1 MDSVEWRASSGWNDE
16 QMIHFVKTYNNRTCP
31 LEGDLVEVAVKH
43 GLTVFLDFLLDEED
57 EVLEQKH
64 MKVAITMISKFRT
77 QRKVTMLKYLVGR
90 DLKVNGYVRGMSYL
104 AHEVACGNV
113 TVVRTLLGLGAN
125 VNAKDNKG
133 YTPLMACKDAPTKKI
148 IPLMKLLLRHGA
160 DERIVQG
167 EIHNE
172 SPILNTCLS
181 AGSRCPLYLGSA
193 VLLSTSVANWR
204 QKKDFSLVSNA
215 FLGVKL
221 QMDNLKSKSNTTS
234 KSKTKI
240 MAKFKTKMKS
250 KSKTKSKTK
259 SKSKKKSRKSKN
271 RKLHWLELH
280 GDVLGVVYSFL

>member
-1 MDSVEWRASSGWNDE
+1 MELKSAKKTIKKITPFSTLFSLTMDSVEWRASSGWNDE

-125 VNAKDNKG
+125 VNAKDKKG
-133 YTPLMACKDAPTKKI
+133 YTPLMACKDAPTKKSH
-148 IPLMKLLLRHGA
+148 PV
-160 DERIVQG
+160 DETSPPTWRGREDRTRRNPQRKSDLEHVLVSG
-167 EIHNE
+167 EQM
-172 SPILNTCLS
+172 SPIPGMCRPAFYERRELETEE
-181 AGSRCPLYLGSA
+181 GFF
-193 VLLSTSVANWR
+193 V
-204 QKKDFSLVSNA
+204 SL
-215 FLGVKL
+215 
-221 QMDNLKSKSNTTS
+221 
-234 KSKTKI
+234 
-240 MAKFKTKMKS
+240 
-250 KSKTKSKTK
+250 
-259 SKSKKKSRKSKN
+259 
-271 RKLHWLELH
+271 
-280 GDVLGVVYSFL
+280 